1 MSNTLPTD
9 RYPSSRYPGPR
20 VSTRGKRWGFTIAG
34 LLAGL
39 VVAFVLFQNNS
50 APIESEVV
58 AFEIIDDS
66 TIDIQLKVTRDDPSE
81 DAVCIIRARSKD
93 GSETGRRE
101 VLIPASDSQT
111 VVLTSTV
118 KTSQRPGMGDTYGCS
133 TEAPVYLRA
142 P

>member
-9 RYPSSRYPGPR
+9 RYPSSRYPGQR
-20 VSTRGKRWGFTIAG
+20 VSTRGKRWGFTVGG

-39 VVAFVLFQNNS
+39 AVAFMLFQNNTT
-50 APIESEVV
+50 PIESEVV

-66 TIDIQLKVTRDDPSE
+66 TIDIQLKVTRDDPSQ

-118 KTSQRPGMGDTYGCS
+118 KTSQRPGMGDNYGCS
-133 TEAPVYLRA
+133 TDAPDYLRA